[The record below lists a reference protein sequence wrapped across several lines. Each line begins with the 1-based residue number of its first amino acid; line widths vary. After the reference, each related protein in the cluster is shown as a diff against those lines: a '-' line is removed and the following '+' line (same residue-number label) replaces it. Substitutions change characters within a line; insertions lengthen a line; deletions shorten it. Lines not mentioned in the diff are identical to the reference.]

1 MYTDEYEPAVVCRTA
16 ENAEVRDRME
26 NNAYLLEELV
36 LEMDVVGAGSD
47 QGLEQE
53 KVAYALWVKVEEQRL
68 QQENLKEVVL
78 MLQVE
83 KVEEQGLEQE
93 ALKEAV
99 LTLQVEKVEDHLRA
113 LEYIAFAVSKNTYE
127 SDSFGVASIASILHM
142 MK

>member
-1 MYTDEYEPAVVCRTA
+1 MSTDEYEPAVVCCTA
-16 ENAEVRDRME
+16 ENVEVRDRME

-99 LTLQVEKVEDHLRA
+99 LMLQGEKVEDHLRV
-113 LEYIAFAVSKNTYE
+113 LEYIT
-127 SDSFGVASIASILHM
+127 
-142 MK
+142 